1 MWEKSTKLTSF
12 ALGVVL
18 MVLGTVQ
25 LYAGLAA
32 AVTEDA
38 LVVSTVSAFM
48 VLFPSVV
55 FLSYAMRSMEPS
67 RFMRPAADLLMGED
81 GDELSNTGGNVVPFA
96 PVKSESVPGQGVAR
110 LHIK

>member
-55 FLSYAMRSMEPS
+55 FLSYAMKSMEPS
-67 RFMRPAADLLMGED
+67 RFMLPAADLLIGED
-81 GDELSNTGGNVVPFA
+81 AESAANTGGNVVPFA
-96 PVKSESVPGQGVAR
+96 PVKSESVPGQAAAR